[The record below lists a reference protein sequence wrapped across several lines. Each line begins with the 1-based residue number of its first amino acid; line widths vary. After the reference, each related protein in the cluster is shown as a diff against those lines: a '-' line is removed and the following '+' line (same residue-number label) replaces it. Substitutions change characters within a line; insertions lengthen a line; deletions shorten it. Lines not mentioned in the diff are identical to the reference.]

1 MGYPVMFRPPPGRPA
16 RCTISRRSRVVL
28 AFALVYIF
36 WGSTY
41 LGIRVAVERIPPILM
56 AGTRFFIA
64 GTLMLGCCAVIGRRV
79 TVTRDQLWRLA
90 IIGIM
95 LLSISNAVLAW
106 AELYVPTG
114 LAALIIA
121 ISPIWFL
128 LIDRYLVRS
137 GDRIGR
143 AGLAGIVLGVAGM
156 VVLLWPRLTAS
167 HPLGWWELV
176 AATSL
181 LGSSFC
187 WSLGSVVAR
196 HWRIGVDPL
205 VGSGWQMTIAGSVN
219 LALGLALGQHHAA
232 RWDAPG
238 VTAVLYLV
246 VFGSW
251 VGFSAYVWL
260 LRHVPTSKVATYAYV
275 NPVVAVF
282 LGWLV
287 LGESVDPFMI
297 LGTAIIVPAVA
308 LVTGA
313 TTEPASAPAAR
324 QPPNSA

>member
-1 MGYPVMFRPPPGRPA
+1 
-16 RCTISRRSRVVL
+16 VVL
-28 AFALVYIF
+28 AFALVYVF

-41 LGIRVAVERIPPILM
+41 LGIRVAVVRIPPILM

-64 GTLMLGCCAVIGRRV
+64 GTLMLACCALVGRRV
-79 TVTRDQLWRLA
+79 AVTRDQLWKLA
-90 IIGIM
+90 LVGIM

-106 AELYVPTG
+106 AELYVPSG

-121 ISPIWFL
+121 VSPIWFL
-128 LIDRYLVRS
+128 LIDGYLVRS
-137 GDRIGR
+137 GDRIGGR
-143 AGLAGIVLGVAGM
+143 GLTGIALGVAGM
-156 VVLLWPRLTAS
+156 VVLLWPRLTAT
-167 HPLGWWELV
+167 HPLGWLELV

-187 WSLGSVVAR
+187 WSLGSVIAR
-196 HWRIGVDPL
+196 HWRLDIYPL
-205 VGSGWQMTIAGSVN
+205 VGSGWQMTIAGSIN
-219 LALGLALGQHHAA
+219 LALGFVLGQHRAA

-251 VGFSAYVWL
+251 VGYSAYLWL

-275 NPVVAVF
+275 NPVVAVL
-282 LGWLV
+282 LGWLF
-287 LGESVDPFMI
+287 LGEPIDLYTVF
-297 LGTAIIVPAVA
+297 GAAVIVPAVA

-313 TTEPASAPAAR
+313 TTERPNRSAAERGEAPGSGPGSGGPR
-324 QPPNSA
+324 LSALRLH

>member
-1 MGYPVMFRPPPGRPA
+1 VGYAVTFRPSPGRPA
-16 RCTISRRSRVVL
+16 RWPISHRFRVVL

-41 LGIRVAVERIPPILM
+41 LGIRVAVVRIPPILM

-64 GTLMLGCCAVIGRRV
+64 GTLMLACCAMVGRRV
-79 TVTRDQLWRLA
+79 AVTRDQLWRLA
-90 IIGIM
+90 VVGIM

-121 ISPIWFL
+121 VSPIWFL
-128 LIDRYLVRS
+128 LIDRYLVPS
-137 GDRIGR
+137 GDRIAAR
-143 AGLAGIVLGVAGM
+143 GLAGIALGVAGM
-156 VVLLWPRLTAS
+156 VVLLWPRLTAT
-167 HPLGWWELV
+167 HPLGWKELV

-187 WSLGSVVAR
+187 WSLGSVIAR
-196 HWRIGVDPL
+196 HWRLDVHPL
-205 VGSGWQMTIAGSVN
+205 VGSGWQMAIAGSIN
-219 LALGLALGQHHAA
+219 LAVGLALGQHHAA
-232 RWDAPG
+232 TWDAPG

-275 NPVVAVF
+275 NPVVAVL
-282 LGWLV
+282 LGWLF
-287 LGESVDPFMI
+287 LGEPIDRYMA

-313 TTEPASAPAAR
+313 ATEGAMRKPAVKS
-324 QPPNSA
+324 